1 MCASYNS
8 TEEIYPLNYANKPG
22 KVFIFNNQ
30 FFLKGQHR
38 YGSDKDEIRL
48 SKTFKD
54 LNFEVETYIDKTAKG
69 LEKCIK
75 NMSKIDYENVDCVL
89 VFLMSHGTEGIIY
102 GIDEEAVYLTD
113 FFDLF
118 KSISSLKG
126 KPKLFFVNACRG
138 NDLTQ
143 VHEDNPTHMG
153 KTPKDADCLYC
164 FSTTTNY
171 SSIRESEEG
180 SWFIQI
186 LCDLI
191 EKYKSTNHLTDI
203 LTFVNKEVDKKEGR
217 DKKNQL
223 VKMMSTYTSQLT
235 RAFFFS
241 QPINVNF
248 LLIFFSVF
256 SK

>member
-1 MCASYNS
+1 
-8 TEEIYPLNYANKPG
+8 
-22 KVFIFNNQ
+22 
-30 FFLKGQHR
+30 
-38 YGSDKDEIRL
+38 
-48 SKTFKD
+48 
-54 LNFEVETYIDKTAKG
+54 
-69 LEKCIK
+69 
-75 NMSKIDYENVDCVL
+75 
-89 VFLMSHGTEGIIY
+89 MSHGTEGKIY
-102 GIDEEAVYLTD
+102 RIDGEAVYLTD
-113 FFDLF
+113 FFDPF
-118 KSISSLKG
+118 KSNASLKD

-138 NDLTQ
+138 NNLTP
-143 VHEDNPTHMG
+143 VHQDTQNQEEMNAQGNMYLNNEMD
-153 KTPKDADCLYC
+153 KTLKEADFLSC

-171 SSIRESEEG
+171 YSIRESKNG

-186 LCDLI
+186 LCDMI
-191 EKYKSTNHLTDI
+191 EQYKSTNHLTDI